1 MFRGKIKGRKG
12 NDQDGVGR
20 KKVRNAVNLKVC
32 KDSEQ
37 TRENSMLP
45 HYTDRESFCCITY
58 KFLMFVSS
66 FGDRFSV
73 CDPS

>member
-37 TRENSMLP
+37 TRENSIYVASLHRQGILLL
-45 HYTDRESFCCITY
+45 HYLKISY
-58 KFLMFVSS
+58 
-66 FGDRFSV
+66 V
-73 CDPS
+73 CVQLW